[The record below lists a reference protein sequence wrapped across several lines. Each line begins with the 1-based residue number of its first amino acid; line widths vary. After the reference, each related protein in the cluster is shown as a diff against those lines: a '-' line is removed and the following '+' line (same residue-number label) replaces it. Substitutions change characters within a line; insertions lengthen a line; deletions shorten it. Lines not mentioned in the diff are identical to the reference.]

1 MPYNRGIFDTK
12 ARTFS
17 QRVRQVL
24 LCRYDDAYAYQNVFG
39 PLVKLEAEY
48 DRMMKESQGRQDVTV
63 RWDVA
68 LNEKHLA
75 RFVFQRDENDL
86 RLTTGQL
93 FFWAQHG
100 AIVSHA
106 VSVIDR
112 TRICW
117 M

>member
-1 MPYNRGIFDTK
+1 M
-12 ARTFS
+12 
-17 QRVRQVL
+17 L

-68 LNEKHLA
+68 LNEKQLA

-86 RLTTGQL
+86 RLTTGWPPSWSQKE
-93 FFWAQHG
+93 AM
-100 AIVSHA
+100 VSHEMLA
-106 VSVIDR
+106 TGKMEVCRFSLISPECLDLQP
-112 TRICW
+112 
-117 M
+117 

>member
-1 MPYNRGIFDTK
+1 MGMVLRILAMK
-12 ARTFS
+12 TF
-17 QRVRQVL
+17 L

-48 DRMMKESQGRQDVTV
+48 DRMMKESQGRQNVTV

-86 RLTTGQL
+86 RLTTGQPQHRA
-93 FFWAQHG
+93 AQELLLRLP
-100 AIVSHA
+100 SF
-106 VSVIDR
+106 
-112 TRICW
+112 TRHERG
-117 M
+117 

>member
-1 MPYNRGIFDTK
+1 M
-12 ARTFS
+12 S
-17 QRVRQVL
+17 QIL

-86 RLTTGQL
+86 RLTTGWLPSWSQKE
-93 FFWAQHG
+93 AM
-100 AIVSHA
+100 VSHQMILTNEIG
-106 VSVIDR
+106 VSRFSMIFLECLD
-112 TRICW
+112 
-117 M
+117 MQP